1 MSSWNGLQ
9 LLHCYC
15 IKKSRYGENTEK
27 PVLTENGVSM
37 VREETAQLAEDK
49 DTAVSQGRW
58 PLGTKMQTIQVLGQ
72 QVSKRERLPNITTI
86 DSRL

>member
-1 MSSWNGLQ
+1 
-9 LLHCYC
+9 
-15 IKKSRYGENTEK
+15 
-27 PVLTENGVSM
+27 M
-37 VREETAQLAEDK
+37 VREETAQLAENK